1 MTNTVAEVLC
11 GIRYLL
17 YYTTEGFFL
26 VIIISVTKLKRATN
40 MSIIET
46 GTILIWCQ
54 NIKKNPVM
62 IVVWKIGSWGLFS

>member
-1 MTNTVAEVLC
+1 MTNIIAEVY
-11 GIRYLL
+11 GVRYLL
-17 YYTTEGFFL
+17 YCTTEGFFL
-26 VIIISVTKLKRATN
+26 VIIILVTKLKRATN

-54 NIKKNPVM
+54 NINKKNPVI